1 MAVTLVE
8 NEIDIERLN
17 EDIKQFPQVHPIT
30 SDMKLQLD
38 GVSRLV
44 MLDRYA
50 FKDIEKKTLKMGDF
64 VVLTVKEDPKFP
76 ARGYGFIKGF
86 DRKTNIARVLV
97 DESFRHVLDDP
108 EEAASGIIEVSLD

>member
-1 MAVTLVE
+1 MSSS
-8 NEIDIERLN
+8 N

-30 SDMKLQLD
+30 SGYESALE

-50 FKDIEKKTLKMGDF
+50 FKDIEKTTLKWRDF
-64 VVLTVKEDPKFP
+64 VVLTIKEDPKFP

-86 DRKTNIARVLV
+86 DRDDNMARVLV
-97 DESFRHVLDDP
+97 DESFRSCL
-108 EEAASGIIEVSLD
+108 G